1 MESSFFKNCKSDENS
16 RNDFVSLID
25 LGSST
30 SLLIGETIMPDSSAF
45 EVSPFLPNFDLTHLS
60 SLLIKSSAVRTPRP
74 LSLTPSFLP
83 IPQTS
88 CISVNSR
95 RWCIPHFP
103 ITAILA
109 EVFFALSE
117 ASLARVL
124 LRLIPIVTG
133 ISTSSAMRF
142 CNSRASLK

>member
-60 SLLIKSSAVRTPRP
+60 SLLINLVPFERP
-74 LSLTPSFLP
+74 DL
-83 IPQTS
+83 
-88 CISVNSR
+88 
-95 RWCIPHFP
+95 
-103 ITAILA
+103 
-109 EVFFALSE
+109 
-117 ASLARVL
+117 
-124 LRLIPIVTG
+124 
-133 ISTSSAMRF
+133 
-142 CNSRASLK
+142 